1 MSKKLY
7 MDLTAFLGEIYGKSF
22 LSYRLS
28 LENWLVLR
36 QILAYTQGE
45 KLDNEKLQREVK
57 EMFER
62 FNKELLENL
71 ERLTKEIKI
80 EAKLPQGEAREERKK
95 A

>member
-7 MDLTAFLGEIYGKSF
+7 MDLTAFLGEIYSKSF
-22 LSYRLS
+22 LSYRVS

-45 KLDNEKLQREVK
+45 KLDNEKLQKEVK

-62 FNKELLENL
+62 FNNELLENL
-71 ERLTKEIKI
+71 ERLTKELRI
-80 EAKLPQGEAREERKK
+80 EAQPPREEKNK
-95 A
+95 T

>member
-22 LSYRLS
+22 LSYRIS

-45 KLDNEKLQREVK
+45 KLDNEKLQKEVK
-57 EMFER
+57 EMFDR

-71 ERLTKEIKI
+71 ERLTKELKI
-80 EAKLPQGEAREERKK
+80 EAKPPQETEEKKEEA
-95 A
+95 

>member
-1 MSKKLY
+1 MKKKQLY

-22 LSYRLS
+22 LSYRVS

-45 KLDNEKLQREVK
+45 KLDNEKLQKEVK
-57 EMFER
+57 EMFDR

-71 ERLTKEIKI
+71 EKLTKELKI
-80 EAKLPQGEAREERKK
+80 EAKLPQEEKKEEA
-95 A
+95 

>member
-22 LSYRLS
+22 LSYRIS

-45 KLDNEKLQREVK
+45 KLDNEKLQKEVK
-57 EMFER
+57 EMFDR

-71 ERLTKEIKI
+71 ERLTKELKI
-80 EAKLPQGEAREERKK
+80 EAKPPQEAEEKK
-95 A
+95 KEA

>member
-1 MSKKLY
+1 MAKKVY

-22 LSYRLS
+22 LSYRIS

-36 QILAYTQGE
+36 QILAYTRGE
-45 KLDNEKLQREVK
+45 KLDNEKLQKEVK

-71 ERLTKEIKI
+71 EKLTKELKI
-80 EAKLPQGEAREERKK
+80 EAKRPEEK

>member
-22 LSYRLS
+22 LSYRIS

-45 KLDNEKLQREVK
+45 KLDNEKLQKEVK
-57 EMFER
+57 EMFDR
-62 FNKELLENL
+62 FNSELLENL
-71 ERLTKEIKI
+71 ERLTKELKI
-80 EAKLPQGEAREERKK
+80 EAKPPQEAEEKK
-95 A
+95 EEA